1 MRRGWDLNP
10 RTAAP
15 EEARPQQPYIWVPH
29 RRPEPLPVEVI
40 LCYPKGWTV
49 AMKSPTQR
57 SKLCSW
63 KAHGRRDPGH
73 QSLQPSPPPQTPL
86 SFPRPLA
93 ATHYRL
99 SPLSMLDL
107 GSALGLWVLA
117 SEETQPLRA
126 SGPGRVPKQRSDS
139 LSRVRAATVTGFWC
153 GAQSKMKAKG
163 SRPGRRRGMA
173 ASVDNPAPRGP
184 GTSRLSSCLSVRRPP
199 SWPESKPRSFP
210 SWHLSAW
217 HRAGPWK
224 AQRECS

>member
-1 MRRGWDLNP
+1 MLPQGVDRCYEEPHPAKQTMQLESSRAQGP
-10 RTAAP
+10 RSSITAAFP
-15 EEARPQQPYIWVPH
+15 TAPDPPFVP
-29 RRPEPLPVEVI
+29 P
-40 LCYPKGWTV
+40 C
-49 AMKSPTQR
+49 
-57 SKLCSW
+57 
-63 KAHGRRDPGH
+63 
-73 QSLQPSPPPQTPL
+73 
-86 SFPRPLA
+86 PLA